1 MPNVSPFTFGDRLHG
16 HQVVF
21 ACVVLNL
28 AASGI
33 LPVEIA
39 PWELDRWRV
48 RPAPKSPPQGGR
60 PWLRWELPEQS
71 DTAEEMRSEAV
82 FFEPDDASVK
92 GYKFTPP
99 YRLRG
104 RWLLPAILGDDI
116 RRRDRGVLHPAETR
130 QKPTVN
136 RTLPVPVRFEAMVRH
151 LQQQRFF
158 RRPVPLRR
166 VMAEWQQ
173 TTAKEQVRRQ
183 RRQKES
189 KMTKETKDLMLFEFR
204 SAHLRQSPHTPRPAS
219 DQDVAAR
226 GKGRGRGHIGRWA
239 MLRCRLRSALE
250 PTPSVTVRLR
260 PSYCA
265 EVTVLLVLFAWLALG
280 VRSFFW
286 MLMCCHLCRRWFPLP
301 LVLAAAMLANL
312 LRYRVKRRLVRLQ
325 MMRTRSQLEGDA
337 LLLLLLLLG
346 ASCAGQG
353 GLLRTLDLV
362 RTREGELPPPPPPP
376 QELDSGLGLF
386 SWLMLVLVAWLAM
399 ATVAKR
405 PEGHDAE
412 GANSWA
418 ALWHGCAWAAAGALL
433 CLAAVAPIFA
443 W

>member
-1 MPNVSPFTFGDRLHG
+1 
-16 HQVVF
+16 
-21 ACVVLNL
+21 
-28 AASGI
+28 
-33 LPVEIA
+33 
-39 PWELDRWRV
+39 
-48 RPAPKSPPQGGR
+48 
-60 PWLRWELPEQS
+60 
-71 DTAEEMRSEAV
+71 
-82 FFEPDDASVK
+82 
-92 GYKFTPP
+92 
-99 YRLRG
+99 
-104 RWLLPAILGDDI
+104 
-116 RRRDRGVLHPAETR
+116 
-130 QKPTVN
+130 
-136 RTLPVPVRFEAMVRH
+136 MVRH

-189 KMTKETKDLMLFEFR
+189 KMTKETKD
-204 SAHLRQSPHTPRPAS
+204 
-219 DQDVAAR
+219 VAAR

-265 EVTVLLVLFAWLALG
+265 EVAVLLVLFAWLALG

-346 ASCAGQG
+346 ASCAG
-353 GLLRTLDLV
+353 RSRVLDLV